1 MFRDG
6 TIEERDTHQLKI
18 SIKEVVEG
26 TKKKKKNRASGL
38 RYVTGLN
45 MNTHRRIAQTGSHGI
60 AIAQHRD
67 DQSWIGSD

>member
-26 TKKKKKNRASGL
+26 TKKKKKGQ
-38 RYVTGLN
+38 VGCG
-45 MNTHRRIAQTGSHGI
+45 M
-60 AIAQHRD
+60 
-67 DQSWIGSD
+67 